1 MEEKN
6 IGLDKKTECLEQA
19 SAERL
24 TSAAYAASNLIE
36 AKKESSKLVWNEFI
50 ENKIALFEK
59 ILKEDV
65 CASDFSGFTPENVID
80 LKKKEE
86 EGEAQVC

>member
-6 IGLDKKTECLEQA
+6 IGLT
-19 SAERL
+19 
-24 TSAAYAASNLIE
+24 
-36 AKKESSKLVWNEFI
+36 
-50 ENKIALFEK
+50 ENKIALFEE